1 MTAGNRP
8 ILAVAGLA
16 AEARIARSVGW
27 TAVVAG
33 GRAGLLWERL
43 AALPGDWAAVVSFG
57 IAGGLDPALRPG
69 TVIIADRIVAA
80 DRDFRCDAALADA
93 IASGLAA
100 APRTGALAAVEAPLL
115 RPADKGAL
123 HARTGALAA
132 DMESHVA
139 AAYAAERG
147 LRFAAVRVVCDP
159 AGRALP
165 ALAGTALRPDGT
177 GDLAAVLAGLV
188 RDPAAL
194 PGLVRLARDS
204 RIALATL
211 RKIAPVVAAALVS

>member
-1 MTAGNRP
+1 VTAGNRP

-100 APRTGALAAVEAPLL
+100 APRTGALAA
-115 RPADKGAL
+115 
-123 HARTGALAA
+123 
-132 DMESHVA
+132 DMESPVA

-165 ALAGTALRPDGT
+165 ALAGAALRPDGT

>member
-1 MTAGNRP
+1 VTAGNRP

-33 GRAGLLWERL
+33 GRAGLLRERL

-57 IAGGLDPALRPG
+57 IAGGLDPALKPG
-69 TVIIADRIVAA
+69 TVIVADRIVAA

-93 IASGLAA
+93 IAAALPA

-115 RPADKGAL
+115 RPADKEAL

-132 DMESHVA
+132 DMESHIA

-147 LRFAAVRVVCDP
+147 VPFAAVRVVCDP

-165 ALAGTALRPDGT
+165 ALAATALKPDGT
-177 GDLAAVLAGLV
+177 SDLAAVLRGLA

-194 PGLVRLARDS
+194 PRIIRLASDS
-204 RIALATL
+204 SVALATL
-211 RKIAPVVAAALVS
+211 RKIAPAVAAALGS